1 MRIGELAR
9 SVDVSVETIRSYQ
22 RIGLLG
28 LPEKP
33 YGGIR
38 FYSDQDLQRLRFI
51 RRAQQLGFSLE
62 DIRELFE
69 LSSSDCERVE
79 ELATRKLS
87 QVKAK
92 LRQLGRI
99 ESALAETVEI
109 GLLPYLSA
117 GVRYLMP
124 RHRALAALRKI
135 ACQRRR

>member
-9 SVDVSVETIRSYQ
+9 SVDVSVETIRYYQ

-38 FYSDQDLQRLRFI
+38 SYNDQDLQRLRFI

-79 ELATRKLS
+79 ELATQKLS

-92 LRQLGRI
+92 LRQLRGI
-99 ESALAETVEI
+99 ESALAETVEQC
-109 GLLPYLSA
+109 A
-117 GVRYLMP
+117 R
-124 RHRALAALRKI
+124 RKGNQPCPI
-135 ACQRRR
+135 IETLTEMK